1 MKKPGVSN
9 VRLIYY
15 RNIHKKRMIF
25 PEKRIKVREFLFF
38 IYARGWNLDIICNN
52 MIGTLI

>member
-15 RNIHKKRMIF
+15 RNIHEKRMIF
-25 PEKRIKVREFLFF
+25 SKKELKFGNFYFSSMQEVGI
-38 IYARGWNLDIICNN
+38 
-52 MIGTLI
+52 LI